1 METLNIFYILTKAN
15 TSNEL
20 RNYLPGNINR
30 LIFIGLQHFHISFL
44 HENFENLPK
53 HRECW
58 FTINVAINLE
68 LY

>member
-53 HRECW
+53 HREC
-58 FTINVAINLE
+58 
-68 LY
+68 